1 MRFRDDRFA
10 IFRDDRFIR
19 LEENGDEAKR
29 IEVFRVNSEGGSRRS
44 LIIIYR
50 IFE

>member
-1 MRFRDDRFA
+1 MVWSEPELLRSNGV
-10 IFRDDRFIR
+10 
-19 LEENGDEAKR
+19 EEKVDEAKR
-29 IEVFRVNSEGGSRRS
+29 IEVFRVNSEGGSRMS